1 MFVYTMQSVV
11 QPVVQPV
18 WEPVVSCK
26 RGLRVDW
33 LDWSVVSRTLDV
45 RQASVTTHCPLCV
58 QFIAPLAVDTAEF
71 RACVGLQR
79 RRRGVN
85 RNVWCRLRGRRV
97 MTTTRPCSS
106 LPWVVSLLTSSSWPH
121 SLCDHTAQHAPLSSM
136 IQQNLSLYFST
147 LVDYSWTQTL
157 TFAPRCSLSEQL
169 EKGNNQFFG
178 RPFIK
183 RFDLCY
189 RTVLMQSVCPAC
201 NVGVLWTNG
210 WMDQDKTWHGGRP
223 RPWPHCVRWGPALPK
238 KGGTQPPP
246 NFRPMS
252 DVAKWL
258 DGSRC
263 HTVARRDLSP
273 GNIVL
278 DGTHPPKG
286 AQPPSFRSVSIMAK
300 RSPISATAAHMFN
313 LGSSEQCL
321 VNRSVCVCVTLT
333 SVTAW

>member
-1 MFVYTMQSVV
+1 
-11 QPVVQPV
+11 
-18 WEPVVSCK
+18 
-26 RGLRVDW
+26 
-33 LDWSVVSRTLDV
+33 
-45 RQASVTTHCPLCV
+45 
-58 QFIAPLAVDTAEF
+58 
-71 RACVGLQR
+71 
-79 RRRGVN
+79 
-85 RNVWCRLRGRRV
+85 

-106 LPWVVSLLTSSSWPH
+106 LPWVVSLLTSSFWPH
-121 SLCDHTAQHAPLSSM
+121 ALCDHTAQHAPLSSM

-238 KGGTQPPP
+238 KGGDTAPQFSAHVWCGQMAGWIKMPHSSEEGPQPRQHCVRWNP
-246 NFRPMS
+246 
-252 DVAKWL
+252 
-258 DGSRC
+258 
-263 HTVARRDLSP
+263 
-273 GNIVL
+273 
-278 DGTHPPKG
+278 PPKG

-300 RSPISATAAHMFN
+300 RSPISVTAAHMFN

-321 VNRSVCVCVTLT
+321 VNRSMCVCYIDIRDSLIACAVHDLWRVTY
-333 SVTAW
+333 VQHV